1 MKKTGLYWWG
11 YGRIWFM
18 PTEKMEVITEEM
30 AKRFFAAVEKRT
42 GKSIRRTRDALEW
55 VEMREYTFANGAR
68 ILAFSNDE
76 ITDTTEIICRGGMD
90 SLTAGREI
98 PFSFAAYVI

>member
-1 MKKTGLYWWG
+1 MAILGLYWWG
-11 YGRIWFM
+11 HGRM
-18 PTEKMEVITEEM
+18 PTEKMEVM
-30 AKRFFAAVEKRT
+30 AKRFFAEVEKHQKNEGRA
-42 GKSIRRTRDALEW
+42 G
-55 VEMREYTFANGAR
+55 MGGNTFANGAR

-90 SLTAGREI
+90 SLTAGREREEI